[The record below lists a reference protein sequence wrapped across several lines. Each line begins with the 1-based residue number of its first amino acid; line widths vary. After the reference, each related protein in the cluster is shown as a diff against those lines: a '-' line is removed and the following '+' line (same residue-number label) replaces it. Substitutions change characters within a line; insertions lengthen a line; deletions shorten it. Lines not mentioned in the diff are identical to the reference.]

1 MRILYTICAALL
13 ATAMGLVGPA
23 AAEKVCKDYVTA
35 TGSAA
40 VLKSGAPKKA
50 RAAWS
55 RAVTARYGEFWND
68 WSKATDA
75 NDQSNC
81 GRAYKYLHRCEARA
95 RPCAEK
101 ASTAAGG
108 YTCSAIGGGRRCE
121 DVIVE
126 VQTKLNDA
134 GCSVGTVDGVYGRGT
149 RKGLRCFQ
157 KQKGIKRSGE
167 LDLATSKALNL
178 S

>member
-13 ATAMGLVGPA
+13 ATVVGLVGPA
-23 AAEKVCKDYVTA
+23 VAEKVCKDYVTA

-40 VLKSGAPKKA
+40 VLNSGAPKKA

-68 WSKATDA
+68 WSKAAGA

-95 RPCAEK
+95 RLKTPAPPREDIL
-101 ASTAAGG
+101 ARQSGAG
-108 YTCSAIGGGRRCE
+108 
-121 DVIVE
+121 V
-126 VQTKLNDA
+126 DA
-134 GCSVGTVDGVYGRGT
+134 
-149 RKGLRCFQ
+149 KM
-157 KQKGIKRSGE
+157 
-167 LDLATSKALNL
+167 
-178 S
+178 